1 MSDFTSDAP
10 TSSVSDPSK
19 RVRYSTGL
27 VLGVDEFTQDQAY
40 FMERDRLLTR
50 ALHGYGIVQGL
61 RAHLDSSE
69 DLLQVRVEPGLAVEP
84 SGQHVCVERAQCAVI
99 KDWLA
104 QQAPKEVFSSSELG
118 GGDGSNGGNSSPDGG
133 PTKEVCLSVVLRYGT
148 CATDFVPIPGE
159 PCRSAE
165 ESRAASRLADDF
177 SLTLEFKKNR
187 PPQVEEHAI
196 RLLGRLLRAL
206 EVRPSGPYLSDDTL
220 RALVKEVPQ
229 VLVSVDDQ
237 NTVTV
242 KDGVSV
248 TDLAEAAGV
257 TGAEGVV
264 LPEDDG
270 DEPLLRVGPGQ
281 EATLL
286 RAVEEAW
293 VRDARRSLLRK
304 GYDPEKDPLKAGQGP
319 DGRCQPVPKGDDG
332 VVLET
337 LCLSVEPNGDGGL
350 QPEGESLSDGDVEE
364 STDDRPHLLTTRVL
378 QESGV
383 FDRIA
388 RGGDDGSDETL
399 EGEAAGGDLSGTY
412 PDPRVDGLRGT
423 PIADPDQ
430 YPPSE
435 GTVLQ
440 LQDGEWRPVS
450 AEELVDLDVEDTTLA
465 GTEAGGDLAGTY
477 PDPRVDGLQGTSV
490 EEMDPDA
497 IGDGT
502 VLTWNEGA
510 KTWRPASPPQPEPPP
525 EPEPVPSNAETD
537 LTRIIA
543 LSWEHEELYEAPSQ
557 ELALDL
563 DGYRGE
569 PAPALAMAFGSSKP
583 AGETTLTAPE
593 DGVLSTTLTPETVRL
608 YLEWTY
614 SQSPSL
620 SQRMRIHLRDLIPL
634 RRVQIGP
641 NQRIRGGTA
650 DRQGRIVRGVA
661 LLLPQEYGVDAEALS
676 VDVEVRGDFILDDRE
691 KAIDAEFVRGEL
703 PTGDRAR
710 DGRAAQAGVQG
721 GRFESWLY
729 LRARPNYLETGA
741 PPDIEVVNLNA
752 AGPEALVRL
761 PGVGE
766 VIAERIISFREERGE
781 PITDPYQLTAVSG
794 LTENQIEEWG
804 DLVEPPLEPPE

>member
-1 MSDFTSDAP
+1 
-10 TSSVSDPSK
+10 
-19 RVRYSTGL
+19 
-27 VLGVDEFTQDQAY
+27 
-40 FMERDRLLTR
+40 
-50 ALHGYGIVQGL
+50 
-61 RAHLDSSE
+61 
-69 DLLQVRVEPGLAVEP
+69 VE
-84 SGQHVCVERAQCAVI
+84 
-99 KDWLA
+99 
-104 QQAPKEVFSSSELG
+104 PKEV
-118 GGDGSNGGNSSPDGG
+118 
-133 PTKEVCLSVVLRYGT
+133 CISVVLRYGT

-177 SLTLEFKKNR
+177 SLALEFKKNR

-206 EVRPSGPYLSDDTL
+206 EIRSNRKNISVSTL
-220 RALVKEVPQ
+220 EALVKSVPE

-237 NTVTV
+237 NIVTV
-242 KDGVSV
+242 KDGVSIRA
-248 TDLAEAAGV
+248 LADAAGV
-257 TGAEGVV
+257 TDADGVV
-264 LPEDDG
+264 LPDSEG
-270 DEPLLRVGPGQ
+270 DEPLLRVSPGQ
-281 EATLL
+281 EVKLL

-293 VRDARRSLLRK
+293 TTHTRRALLEK
-304 GYDPEKDPLKAGQGP
+304 GHGAQNSLKAGQGAN
-319 DGRCQPVPKGDDG
+319 GQCQPVPKGDDG
-332 VVLET
+332 VVLGT
-337 LCLSVEPNGDGGL
+337 LCLTVTPKVKEDANGKETGL
-350 QPEGESLSDGDVEE
+350 QPAAEE
-364 STDDRPHLLTTRVL
+364 ENDNGTLNTSKLEVKTEDRPRLLASRVL
-378 QESGV
+378 QETGL
-383 FDRIA
+383 FDRTS
-388 RGGDDGSDETL
+388 GDLSDETL
-399 EGEAAGGDLSGTY
+399 VGESAGGDLTGTY

-477 PDPRVDGLQGTSV
+477 PDPRVDGLQGTPV

-497 IGDGT
+497 IGDGN

-525 EPEPVPSNAETD
+525 ESEPVPSNAETD

-543 LSWEHEELYEAPSQ
+543 LSWEHEGLYEAPSQ

-563 DGYRGE
+563 EGYGE
-569 PAPALAMAFGSSKP
+569 RAAPALAMAFGSSKP
-583 AGETTLTAPE
+583 AGETTLTALE

-620 SQRMRIHLRDLIPL
+620 SQRIRVHPRDLIPL
-634 RRVQIGP
+634 RRVRIGP